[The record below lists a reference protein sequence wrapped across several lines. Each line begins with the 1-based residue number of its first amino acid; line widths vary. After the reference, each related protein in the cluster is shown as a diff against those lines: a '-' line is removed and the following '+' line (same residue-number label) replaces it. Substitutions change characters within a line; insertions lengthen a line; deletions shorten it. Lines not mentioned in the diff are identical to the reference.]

1 MSRLTQRLFS
11 RSVVMAAA
19 LLIALGLLV
28 VEIRRNVA
36 SRLPLQDFVQYW
48 SASTLNAR
56 GANPYDGSA
65 ILAVERSLGWL
76 EPEANFMYNPPWMIS
91 VASPFLLLD
100 YTTARS
106 ACMLLQFAII
116 AGVAIVL
123 WDDHGGPVHL
133 RWVAGLLALS
143 AYPSLIAIRLGQ
155 SSLLVLLALVGFIHW
170 EGKGRDFLAGA
181 ALALAMV
188 KPHLVYLV
196 WPAVG
201 IWAIARRRWG
211 VVAGGVVMLGLLTVV
226 AVVPNPEV
234 FRQFF
239 TMLRD
244 RPPAHFLSPTP
255 GSYLRLIF
263 GGERFWLQ
271 YVPPLVG
278 LAWLAG
284 SWRSW
289 LGTCEESWK
298 DRIVPVLFASL
309 LTTSYGAWT
318 PDMVVLLIPV
328 LGLSA
333 TLASDGRPRVIA
345 PALVSW
351 MAIDGGAW
359 ISGIIR
365 VEEGYFIWLTPTT
378 LVAYALVQRIRK
390 DETR

>member
-1 MSRLTQRLFS
+1 
-11 RSVVMAAA
+11 
-19 LLIALGLLV
+19 
-28 VEIRRNVA
+28 
-36 SRLPLQDFVQYW
+36 
-48 SASTLNAR
+48 
-56 GANPYDGSA
+56 
-65 ILAVERSLGWL
+65 
-76 EPEANFMYNPPWMIS
+76 
-91 VASPFLLLD
+91 
-100 YTTARS
+100 
-106 ACMLLQFAII
+106 
-116 AGVAIVL
+116 
-123 WDDHGGPVHL
+123 
-133 RWVAGLLALS
+133 
-143 AYPSLIAIRLGQ
+143 
-155 SSLLVLLALVGFIHW
+155 
-170 EGKGRDFLAGA
+170 
-181 ALALAMV
+181 
-188 KPHLVYLV
+188 
-196 WPAVG
+196 
-201 IWAIARRRWG
+201 
-211 VVAGGVVMLGLLTVV
+211 
-226 AVVPNPEV
+226 
-234 FRQFF
+234 
-239 TMLRD
+239 MLRD